1 MINPLDVLFLWK
13 LTLEE
18 GVPRIISTYPILSV
32 INKFTREKIPTAWR
46 HIVVLGGMRG
56 ALSVALVAS
65 LPSEGINDHGLK
77 DLIVTLTFGVVLL
90 SIVIQYIGL
99 TKYVKKAFPSNE

>member
-1 MINPLDVLFLWK
+1 M
-13 LTLEE
+13 
-18 GVPRIISTYPILSV
+18 
-32 INKFTREKIPTAWR
+32 
-46 HIVVLGGMRG
+46 VLGGMRG

-65 LPSEGINDHGLK
+65 LPSEGINGHGLK

-99 TKYVKKAFPSNE
+99 TKYVKKAFEVMNKGAYLRIIYGCTALLT